1 MSMRLIGLAVALTL
15 TLVFSP
21 LTTEAQQSG
30 KLLRIG
36 FLSTYSADFDKT
48 WRAAFK
54 HGLRDLGYV
63 EGRNIVIDERHA
75 QGRLERL
82 PELAAE
88 LVRHRLDVFVV
99 HGAPAVRAAGQA
111 TSAIPIVF
119 ADTADPIGIGSLP
132 ALRVQAGTLRAWR
145 TSTPRSTPSGWNF

>member
-1 MSMRLIGLAVALTL
+1 MRLIGLAVALTL

-36 FLSTYSADFDKT
+36 FLSPYSADFDKT